1 MRQAIQTR
9 KPRISAKRSAA
20 TNTPIPKGSDFV
32 RRRVLVARFT
42 DCPEYDIKRGWSA
55 SMDYS
60 GKTKNEALFSFMDEH
75 PEIDPDSVSVGYHSV
90 HKVWV
95 VVHHRDGLS
104 CWRLKASTEAEA
116 IAEARQACVSG
127 KIERAGFGDVTL
139 GRVELVAKLDVR
151 DSGGNPLC
159 VFSCDGIDP
168 EGAVTENMRRELS
181 GALRVSG
188 Y

>member
-1 MRQAIQTR
+1 M
-9 KPRISAKRSAA
+9 
-20 TNTPIPKGSDFV
+20 PKAPDSV
-32 RRRVLVARFT
+32 RRRVFVARFT

-60 GKTKNEALFSFMDEH
+60 GKTENEAFFSFMDEH
-75 PEIDPDSVSVGYHSV
+75 PEIDPDSVPVCYHAI

-116 IAEARQACVSG
+116 IAEARQACVAG
-127 KIERAGFGDVTL
+127 KIERAGFGDVTV
-139 GRVELVAKLDVR
+139 GHVKLVAKLDVR

-159 VFSCDGIDP
+159 VFSCNATDP
-168 EGAVTENMRRELS
+168 EGAVTENMVRS
-181 GALRVSG
+181 
-188 Y
+188 